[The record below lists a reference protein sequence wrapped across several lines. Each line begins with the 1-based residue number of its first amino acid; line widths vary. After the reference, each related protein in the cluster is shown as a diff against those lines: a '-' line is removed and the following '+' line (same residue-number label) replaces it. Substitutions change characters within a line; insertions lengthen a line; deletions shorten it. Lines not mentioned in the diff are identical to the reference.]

1 METKI
6 NVSEFELK
14 EVNFNLFFDYLI
26 INLNDANDSEFSDF
40 YNLFKNIKNNK
51 YKNILANFNGFKN
64 ESDLINFCYNFY
76 NNYNYNLTLIYN
88 RENILIT
95 INYSEY
101 YINLIIKQEDD
112 FNVSDY
118 LDYEAEMLNNE

>member
-6 NVSEFELK
+6 NVSEFRLK
-14 EVNFNLFFDYLI
+14 EVNFNLFFDYLA
-26 INLNDANDSEFSDF
+26 INLNDVNGYEFSDF

-51 YKNILANFNGFKN
+51 YKNILADFYNFKN
-64 ESDLINFCYNFY
+64 ESDLLNFCYNFY

-88 RENILIT
+88 RENILIN
-95 INYSEY
+95 IKYSKY

-112 FNVSDY
+112 SNVNDY
-118 LDYEAEMLNNE
+118 LDYEAEMLNNA